1 MEATYVLG
9 EPAYLSI
16 PEGRRGSYGDI
27 VGEVAE
33 MMHRPLDPHQML
45 AVDAIN
51 SYGPGGRWLAMESC
65 VVGPRQVTGKTGG
78 ILLPSQIAN
87 VLTWRE
93 PGQAVWSSHRTRAM
107 MQTVKDL
114 DQIIEGSEEFSKRV
128 KRFNKKD
135 DDAELMFLN
144 GSSILLMTRSD
155 GNARALGAEDLV
167 DDEALYMTESLAG
180 DLMPIM
186 ASKRNPRIMHGSSAA
201 KAKSTYLQKL
211 MARGRAGGDPGLVY
225 VEYRMPGSWDEPG
238 CSTPDCQHEVGTP
251 GCALDDEDRWLFAA
265 PSVVHGR
272 VQITVVRMLR
282 GAMPPREFGREMGGW
297 EEAPEADGSVSPI
310 SAEAWAACRVRV
322 DEGEDPAIV
331 GSPVLALDV
340 SPDRSSAAIGLAG
353 RRADRAVQVE
363 VVAHR
368 SGEAWVLGEFR
379 KAHAS
384 GMTDVALDGKS
395 QAATFRADLEAL
407 GFVVH
412 ELGAADQVDACTG
425 LQRDVLSGDR
435 LRHLGDPVL
444 ARSLASATV
453 RPVGDGGGWAWAR
466 KRSDGDITPTVAVTE
481 ARWLFLQ
488 VEVQAATVPLVE
500 WGD

>member
-33 MMHRPLDPHQML
+33 MMHRPLDPHQMV

-186 ASKRNPRIMHGSSAA
+186 ASKRNPRIMHGSSAP
-201 KAKSTYLQKL
+201 KAKSVYLQKL
-211 MARGRAGGDPGLVY
+211 MARGRAGGDQGLVY
-225 VEYRMPGSWDEPG
+225 VEYRMPGSWDDPG
-238 CSTPDCQHEVGTP
+238 CTTDGCQHEVGTP

-272 VQITVVRMLR
+272 VQIHVVRMLR

-297 EEAPEADGSVSPI
+297 EEAPDVDPLASPI
-310 SAEAWAACRVRV
+310 SAEAWSVLA
-322 DEGEDPAIV
+322 DPV
-331 GSPVLALDV
+331 GQIAGVPVLGLDV
-340 SPDRSSAAIGLAG
+340 SPDRGSAAIGLAG
-353 RRADRAVQVE
+353 RRADGLLQVE
-363 VVAHR
+363 IVR
-368 SGEAWVLGEFR
+368 SGSGEGWVLPELR
-379 KAHAS
+379 AARAA
-384 GMTDVALDGKS
+384 GMTTVAVDGRS
-395 QAATFRADLEAL
+395 QAMALKADLEAD
-407 GFVVH
+407 GWIVV
-412 ELGAADQVDACTG
+412 ELGPGDQVEACIG
-425 LQRDVLSGDR
+425 LQRDVLDGGR
-435 LRHLGDPVL
+435 LRHLGDGVL
-444 ARSLASATV
+444 ARALAVATT

-466 KRSDGDITPTVAVTE
+466 KRSDGDITPLVAVTA
-481 ARWLFLQ
+481 ARWALPQ
-488 VEVQAATVPLVE
+488 VESQAATVPLVE